1 VSAAER
7 LRELAVA
14 VGGLALLVLLLSGW
28 GLMAGYVPSRVEA
41 FDSVLHFRGI
51 GGAGAFLRSLH
62 HHAATVAVVA
72 GALHLAAGFLLDA
85 PHRSRS
91 RWWAALGLY
100 LLVLSACFTGY
111 LLPMDQNA
119 YWGNQVRLG
128 IVESVPVVGLP
139 LADLLR
145 GGGAMNAGTLPR
157 YYALHV
163 SIQPFVMLLPLGVLL
178 AGLRERELSPR
189 EARIQLGVVGV
200 ALAALY
206 LAAATW
212 GAPLEPR
219 AAPSD
224 VDYTP
229 RPEWY
234 FLWLFQVGKYV
245 GTASWIQSALIPGIL
260 LGVAAGLPLAGSLP
274 RPRRL
279 AAIAL
284 AAAAWLALTGA
295 ALWGDRDL
303 PPRPSY
309 EEALAVRAGEIFE
322 GDCRSCH
329 GDTGRGDG
337 SQARAFGLSPP
348 DMTSPDYWAQ
358 ADRGRMETAIR
369 DGSGADMPDFGK
381 KLSTEEIRALVAF
394 VERFRPQ

>member
-1 VSAAER
+1 VSALER
-7 LRELAVA
+7 LRELAAA
-14 VGGLALLVLLLSGW
+14 VGALALLVLLLSGW
-28 GLMAGYVPSRVEA
+28 GLMAGYVPSRLEA
-41 FDSVLHFRGI
+41 FDSILYFRSI
-51 GGAGAFLRSLH
+51 GGAGAFLRNLH
-62 HHAATVAVVA
+62 HHAATTAVTA
-72 GALHLAAGFLLDA
+72 GALHLAAGLLLDA

-91 RWWAALGLY
+91 GWWAALGLY

-128 IVESVPVVGLP
+128 IVESVPVVGLA

-145 GGGAMNAGTLPR
+145 GGGAVNAATLPR

-163 SIQPFVMLLPLGVLL
+163 SIQPFLMLLPLGVLVS
-178 AGLRERELSPR
+178 GLRRRELALR
-189 EARIQLGVVGV
+189 DGQLWLGVVGI

-206 LAAATW
+206 LAAAGW
-212 GAPLEPR
+212 AAPLEPR
-219 AAPSD
+219 GDPSD

-234 FLWLFQVGKYV
+234 FLWLFQVGKYA
-245 GTASWIQSALIPGIL
+245 GTASWIQSALVPGLL
-260 LGVAAGLPLAGSLP
+260 LGLAAGLPLAGSLS
-274 RPRRL
+274 RPRRV
-279 AAIAL
+279 AVVSVAT
-284 AAAAWLALTGA
+284 AAWLGLTGA
-295 ALWGDRDL
+295 ALWEDRHL

-309 EEALAVRAGEIFE
+309 EEALAARAGEIFE
-322 GDCRSCH
+322 ADCRSCH
-329 GDTGRGDG
+329 GEAGGGDG

-348 DMTSPDYWAQ
+348 DMTSAAYWAQ
-358 ADRGRMETAIR
+358 ADPGRMETAIR

-394 VERFRPQ
+394 VERFRPE